1 MGTVQLK
8 KKGTT
13 EFAII
18 FVFLLVAALFLFT
31 CQGVTDGISGLV
43 SIWTVC
49 AGSGLVLFGLCH
61 AAGGLQS
68 GICFIGYLLRCVCM
82 LVDIYGR
89 DYITLL
95 HSGSDSETFALHAS
109 GLYEGWID
117 GNVSTKY
124 PYAINWIYHVTGENR
139 LLAQYANVIFWVLS
153 AGILIRICQR
163 FQVTESMGN
172 MVCAVWSFLPTGI
185 LLSGILLRESAEMFF
200 GMWSFEKFLQWM
212 HEGKKRYCVE
222 AFLYVLPAVIL
233 HSASVALWTVYVVVI
248 MFWDTWTRRCR
259 LQRKSLAVVLVLAA
273 GLLAV
278 IFFFRETAVWSLLFG
293 KLGGDFSLYG
303 ITHRVFYAGG
313 SDYLVNMDCQS
324 WIQFVPYTLVRMF
337 YFLFSPVPLEARGF
351 GDIVMF
357 LADGLP
363 LAVIICYSLVKI
375 RQRKEIRGYA
385 GTALLGGCSFA
396 GIFAWGVRNAG
407 TALRHRYLAWSIFI
421 IALCICCGNRKKDE
435 TEAC

>member
-1 MGTVQLK
+1 METVYLK
-8 KKGTT
+8 KKRTT
-13 EFAII
+13 ELIII
-18 FVFLLVAALFLFT
+18 FVLLLAVVLFLFT
-31 CQGVTDGISGLV
+31 CQGVTDGIPEMVG
-43 SIWTVC
+43 IWTVC
-49 AGSGLVLFGLCH
+49 AGSGLVLLGFSH

-68 GICFIGYLLRCVCM
+68 SVCFIGYLLRCICM
-82 LVDIYGR
+82 LVDVYGR

-95 HSGSDSETFALHAS
+95 HSGSDSESFALHAS
-109 GLYEGWID
+109 GLYEGWMT
-117 GNVSTKY
+117 GTVSTKY

-153 AGILIRICQR
+153 ADILLRICRRFHVKENIGILI
-163 FQVTESMGN
+163 
-172 MVCAVWSFLPTGI
+172 CAVWSFLPTGI
-185 LLSGILLRESAEMFF
+185 LLSGILMRESAEMFF
-200 GMWSFEKFLQWM
+200 GMWSFERFLYWM
-212 HEGKKRYCVE
+212 QEGRKKYCVQ
-222 AFLYVLPAVIL
+222 AFFYVLPAVIL
-233 HSASVALWTVYVVVI
+233 HSASVALWLAYVI
-248 MFWDTWTRRCR
+248 IILFWDIREQRCR
-259 LQRKSLAVVLVLAA
+259 IQKKTLLVFPVLAA
-273 GLLAV
+273 GALTV

-351 GDIVMF
+351 GDIAMF

-363 LAVIICYSLVKI
+363 LAVIICYSLVKV
-375 RQRKEIRGYA
+375 RQKKEIRGYA
-385 GTALLGGCSFA
+385 GAALLGGCSFA

-435 TEAC
+435 TEAS